1 MKDDRKIDVI
11 GLYGGTRKTHGY
23 GESRNRVLGGNGIT
37 QSLSATD
44 YKEPIRTAI
53 PVLTPDRI
61 HKSQNGRRFKEEGD
75 EMFTLTSIDRHGV
88 ALKIRVANKQGYDI
102 ARGGQDSINFSYPT
116 SNTRRGRVG
125 VGVAQTLDTKCE
137 QAVAVIAGLGE
148 KESNVNSQLP
158 GGGQMYG
165 IKPQENVDTIY
176 YPKGDCQIAIR
187 KLTPKECFRLQAVP
201 DELFER
207 AKFVNS
213 DAQLYKQAG
222 NAVTATVVYALA
234 KKLTKGQK

>member
-1 MKDDRKIDVI
+1 MNGNCYFSEGINPTVTCNKNEGNKI
-11 GLYGGTRKTHGY
+11 
-23 GESRNRVLGGNGIT
+23 
-37 QSLSATD
+37 
-44 YKEPIRTAI
+44 AI

-61 HKSQNGRRFKEEGD
+61 HKRQNGRRFKEEGD
-75 EMFTLTSIDRHGV
+75 DMFTLTSIDRHGV

-102 ARGGQDSINFSYPT
+102 AREREDSINFSYPT

-137 QAVAVIAGLGE
+137 QGVAVIAGLGE
-148 KESNVNSQLP
+148 KKSNGGTQFYQQDRVYDGEGTATSLNSQLP

>member
-23 GESRNRVLGGNGIT
+23 GESRNRVLGGDGIT

-61 HKSQNGRRFKEEGD
+61 HKRQNGRRFKEEGD
-75 EMFTLTSIDRHGV
+75 DMFTLTSIDRHGV
-88 ALKIRVANKQGYDI
+88 A
-102 ARGGQDSINFSYPT
+102 
-116 SNTRRGRVG
+116 
-125 VGVAQTLDTKCE
+125 
-137 QAVAVIAGLGE
+137 VIAGLGE
-148 KESNVNSQLP
+148 KKSNGGSQFYQQDRVYDGEGTATSLNSQLP

-222 NAVTATVVYALA
+222 NAVTATVVYELA

>member
-1 MKDDRKIDVI
+1 MTCNKNEGNKI
-11 GLYGGTRKTHGY
+11 
-23 GESRNRVLGGNGIT
+23 
-37 QSLSATD
+37 
-44 YKEPIRTAI
+44 AI

-61 HKSQNGRRFKEEGD
+61 HKSQNGRRMKEDGD
-75 EMFTLTSIDRHGV
+75 PAYTVTAQEPQGV
-88 ALKIRVANKQGYDI
+88 AIGFVNAHDDGTCRTIKSQYQRNSMANFVRCDALGATAVCVNNKSALKSGFET
-102 ARGGQDSINFSYPT
+102 ARDGEDSINLSYPT

-137 QAVAVIAGLGE
+137 QGVAVVTGQGE
-148 KESNVNSQLP
+148 ELP

-222 NAVTATVVYALA
+222 NAVTATVVYELA
-234 KKLTKGQK
+234 KKLTKGQKRQK